1 MVSLRISLRY
11 LFSKK
16 RHNAVNVIS
25 VISIAGVAVATAAI
39 VCVLSV
45 FNGFSDLAYS
55 HISLIDP
62 ELKITPKKGKTLN
75 NADSLAILIKS
86 VPGVAQAM
94 PTVTEQ
100 ALAIYGER
108 QQPVTIKGVPDDFNK
123 LVDIE
128 NTLIDGKFLLKD
140 SVSLTGCAV
149 MSVGSAIYLGARP
162 GYDALLAVFVP
173 RRQRKISQANPM
185 ASFRSDSLFVTGVY
199 EVSQSNYDASMIIV
213 PLETVRKLLD
223 YSSQAT
229 AVEVSVNPDCSI
241 DKVRDDIL
249 ATAGGNYNVADRM
262 MQQENAFRMIKI
274 EKWIS
279 FLMLAFILV
288 IASFN
293 VVSTLSMLVIEKK
306 DNMRTLSA
314 LGATSRQIS
323 SIFLWEGWL
332 ISLIGGI
339 SGIVSGIVLVLVQQ
353 YGGFIKLSADSSQLS
368 VDIYPVRLESADIIA
383 VTILIAITGLAI
395 GFIASRF
402 SRR

>member
-1 MVSLRISLRY
+1 MVSLRIALRY

-25 VISIAGVAVATAAI
+25 VISIAGVAVAAAAI

-75 NADSLAILIKS
+75 NADSLALVIKS

-94 PTVTEQ
+94 PTVSEQ

-108 QQPVTIKGVPDDFNK
+108 QQPVTIKGVPDDFNE
-123 LVDIE
+123 LVGIE

-140 SVSLTGCAV
+140 SVSLVGCAV

-162 GYDALLAVFVP
+162 GYDALLAIFVP
-173 RRQRKISQANPM
+173 RRQGKISQVNPM
-185 ASFRSDSLFVTGVY
+185 ASFRSDSLFVAGVY
-199 EVSQSNYDASMIIV
+199 EVSQSDYDASTIII
-213 PLETVRKLLD
+213 PLETARKLLD

-229 AVEVSVNPDCSI
+229 AVEVAVNTDCSI

-249 ATAGGNYNVADRM
+249 AVVGEDYNVSNRI

-293 VVSTLSMLVIEKK
+293 VISTLSMLVIEKK

-332 ISLIGGI
+332 ISLVGGI

>member
-1 MVSLRISLRY
+1 MVSLRIALRY

-25 VISIAGVAVATAAI
+25 VISIAGVAVAAAAI

-75 NADSLAILIKS
+75 NADSLALVIKS

-94 PTVTEQ
+94 PTVSEQ

-108 QQPVTIKGVPDDFNK
+108 QQPVTIKGVPDDFNE
-123 LVDIE
+123 LVGIE

-140 SVSLTGCAV
+140 SVSLVGCAV

-162 GYDALLAVFVP
+162 GYDALLAIFVP
-173 RRQRKISQANPM
+173 RRQGKISQANPM
-185 ASFRSDSLFVTGVY
+185 ASFRSDSLFVAGVY
-199 EVSQSNYDASMIIV
+199 EVSQSDYDASTIII
-213 PLETVRKLLD
+213 PLEIARKLLD

-229 AVEVSVNPDCSI
+229 AVEVAVNTDCSI

-249 ATAGGNYNVADRM
+249 AVVGEDYNVSNRI

-293 VVSTLSMLVIEKK
+293 VISTLSMLVIEKK

-332 ISLIGGI
+332 ISLVGGI

>member
-1 MVSLRISLRY
+1 MVSLRIALRY

-55 HISLIDP
+55 HISLIDS

-86 VPGVAQAM
+86 VPGVAQAV

-140 SVSLTGCAV
+140 SVYLAGCAV

-173 RRQRKISQANPM
+173 RRQGKISQANPM
-185 ASFRSDSLFVTGVY
+185 ASFRSDSLFVAGVY

-213 PLETVRKLLD
+213 PLETARKLLD

-249 ATAGGNYNVADRM
+249 AAAGGNYNVADRM
-262 MQQENAFRMIKI
+262 MQQEKAFRMIKI

-293 VVSTLSMLVIEKK
+293 VISTLSMLVIEKK